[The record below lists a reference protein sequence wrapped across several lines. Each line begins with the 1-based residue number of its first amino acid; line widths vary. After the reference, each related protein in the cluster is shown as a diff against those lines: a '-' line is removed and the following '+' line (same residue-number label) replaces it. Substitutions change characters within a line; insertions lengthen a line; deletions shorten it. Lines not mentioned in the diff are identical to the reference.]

1 MMLIKLIAVG
11 KLKDKLFLER
21 CKEYEKRL
29 RPYAKIEVVELP
41 DSDSINEGK
50 AFARELE
57 KEKNSYII
65 ALTEE
70 GKTFTTEGFAKVM
83 AQRDSKVCFLIGG
96 PFGLA
101 QEIRDTAHLK
111 WSLSPLT
118 FPHELARLLFYEQ
131 LYRVLNFNNGGSYH
145 HI

>member
-1 MMLIKLIAVG
+1 
-11 KLKDKLFLER
+11 
-21 CKEYEKRL
+21 
-29 RPYAKIEVVELP
+29 
-41 DSDSINEGK
+41 
-50 AFARELE
+50 
-57 KEKNSYII
+57 
-65 ALTEE
+65 
-70 GKTFTTEGFAKVM
+70 M

-101 QEIRDTAHLK
+101 QEIRDTVHLK